1 MGEVERQFKGIWIPA
16 EIWLSKELKPIEK
29 ILLADIDSF
38 TGNGKSFYKSNV
50 TIAEDLGVSVST
62 SKRAIKALSTQ
73 NYINIS
79 GTTTTRVCKSLIG
92 FKHLGQNEP
101 SELDKGQNEQGQ
113 VHNELNKGQN
123 DPPLGSKRTT
133 TNTVTNT
140 VTNSITKKGIPS
152 SQKECVMYFIELGST
167 PEEAAKFN
175 DWYDQV
181 GWRVK
186 GGNKIKDW
194 KAAARSW
201 TKRKFKTNETKGF
214 NADNFSP
221 EALHDFVNNG

>member
-1 MGEVERQFKGIWIPA
+1 MGEVTRQFKGIWIPA
-16 EIWLSKELKPIEK
+16 DIWLSKELKPIDK
-29 ILLADIDSF
+29 VLLADIDSF
-38 TGNGKSFYKSNV
+38 TGNGKAFYKSNA

-62 SKRAIKALSTQ
+62 AKRSIKTLLTQ

-79 GTTTTRVCKSLIG
+79 GTTTTRVCTSLIG
-92 FKHLGQNEP
+92 FKDSGQNEP
-101 SELDKGQNEQGQ
+101 SKLDEGQNERGQ
-113 VHNELNKGQN
+113 VHNEFNKGQN
-123 DPPLGSKRTT
+123 DPPLGSKCPP
-133 TNTVTNT
+133 TNTITNS
-140 VTNSITKKGIPS
+140 VSNSITKKGVPS
-152 SQKECVMYFIELGST
+152 SQKECSMYFIELGST
-167 PEEAAKFN
+167 PEEAAKFT
-175 DWYDQV
+175 DWFEQV

-214 NADNFSP
+214 NANNFTP